1 MKKVTF
7 LMNVLLTLGLFSACS
22 SDDDMSGVI
31 EGQSSLENSE
41 NVDVAMLQGT
51 TDEMVDFQLQNEGGI
66 ECYDFNEGDN
76 IIFRLEFRN
85 DSDEDAQVARFS
97 EIIGWD
103 GFRVYSIEGKDMGT
117 PWDQIVT
124 NSRMYDFIGAHSSE
138 VILCPWFDIPAL
150 YCNGHEHYY
159 SNMYYKTDE
168 KMPLPKGQYYSRFEI
183 KFEDKVITCNRNFII
198 R

>member
-1 MKKVTF
+1 MKKVTL
-7 LMNVLLTLGLFSACS
+7 LMSVLLTLGLFCACS

-51 TDEMVDFQLQNEGGI
+51 TDEMVDFQLQNEDGI

-168 KMPLPKGQYYSRFEI
+168 KLPLPNGQYYSRFEI